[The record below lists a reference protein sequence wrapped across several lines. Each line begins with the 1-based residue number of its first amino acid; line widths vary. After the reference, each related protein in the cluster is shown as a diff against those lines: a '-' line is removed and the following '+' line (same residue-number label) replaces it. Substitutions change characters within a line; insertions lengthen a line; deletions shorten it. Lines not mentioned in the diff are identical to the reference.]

1 MGVTLGELAA
11 KFGCELHGAADPVI
25 TRVGTLS
32 GAGPD
37 AITFLANPAYRA
49 QLAGTRAAAVIL
61 EERNRADCPVAS
73 LVHPQPYLIYA
84 RVASALYPPPA
95 PRPGVHATAVV
106 ASDARVASTA
116 EVGANVVIGEGATI
130 GAGAVIGAGSVV
142 GAGVSIG
149 AGTRLGP
156 RVVVLERVRIGARCT
171 LHPGAVLGADGF
183 GFAPDAGK
191 WQKIPQIGSVVIGD
205 DVEIG
210 ANTTIDRGAI
220 EDTVI
225 EDGVKLDNQ
234 VQIAHN
240 VRIGAHSAIAAFA
253 GVAGSTKVGKRCM
266 IAGGVIVLNSLEI
279 CDDVMFTFGS
289 VVTKSVDEPGKYS
302 GQLPAEPAGRWQKNV
317 ARFRQ
322 LDSLADRVSA
332 AERAVAELQDKKNDN
347 D

>member
-11 KFGCELHGAADPVI
+11 KFGCELHGAAGHVI

-49 QLAGTRAAAVIL
+49 QLAGTCAAAVIL
-61 EERNRADCPVAS
+61 EERSRADCPVAS

-84 RVASALYPPPA
+84 RVASSLYPPPA
-95 PRPGVHATAVV
+95 PRPGVHATSVV
-106 ASDARVASTA
+106 GAGARVAPTA
-116 EVGANVVIGEGATI
+116 EVGASVVIGEGVTI
-130 GAGAVIGAGSVV
+130 GAGAVIGAGSVL

-149 AGTRLGP
+149 AGTRIGP
-156 RVVVLERVRIGARCT
+156 RVVVLDRVRIGARCV
-171 LHPGAVLGADGF
+171 LHPGAVVGADGF

-191 WQKIPQIGSVVIGD
+191 WQKIPQVGGVTIGD

-210 ANTTIDRGAI
+210 ANTTVDRGAI
-220 EDTVI
+220 EDTII
-225 EDGVKLDNQ
+225 EDGVKLDNL

-240 VRIGAHSAIAAFA
+240 VRIGAHTAIAAMA
-253 GVAGSTKVGKRCM
+253 GVAGSTKIGKRCM

-302 GQLPAEPAGRWQKNV
+302 GQLPAEPSSRWQKNV

-322 LDSLADRVSA
+322 LDSLADRISA
-332 AERAVAELQDKKNDN
+332 AERAVAELRNKKND

>member
-1 MGVTLGELAA
+1 MGITLGELAA
-11 KFGCELHGAADPVI
+11 QLGCELHGAADRVV

-37 AITFLANPAYRA
+37 AITFLANPVYRA
-49 QLAGTRAAAVIL
+49 QLANTHAAAVIL
-61 EERNRADCPVAS
+61 EARNRAACPVAS
-73 LVHPQPYLIYA
+73 LVHPQPYLMYA
-84 RVASALYPPPA
+84 RAASALYPPPA
-95 PRPGVHATAVV
+95 PRSGVHATAVV
-106 ASDARVASTA
+106 AAGARVASTA
-116 EVGANVVIGEGATI
+116 EVGANVVIGEGVTI
-130 GAGAVIGAGSVV
+130 GAGAVIGAGAMLA
-142 GAGVSIG
+142 AGVSVG
-149 AGTRLGP
+149 AGTRIGP
-156 RVVVLERVRIGARCT
+156 RVVVLEGVRIGARCT
-171 LHPGAVLGADGF
+171 VHPGAVLGADGF

-191 WQKIPQIGSVVIGD
+191 WQKIPQVGSVVIGD

-225 EDGVKLDNQ
+225 EDGAKLDNL

-240 VRIGAHSAIAAFA
+240 VRVGAHTAIAAMA
-253 GVAGSTKVGKRCM
+253 GVAGSTRIGRRCM
-266 IAGGVIVLNSLEI
+266 IAGGVIVMNSLEI

-302 GQLPAEPAGRWQKNV
+302 GQLPAEPSIRWQKNV

-332 AERAVAELQDKKNDN
+332 AERAVAELRNKKND

>member
-11 KFGCELHGAADPVI
+11 KFGCELHGAADQVI

-37 AITFLANPAYRA
+37 AITFLANPAYRM

-61 EERNRADCPVAS
+61 EERNRSDCPVAS
-73 LVHPQPYLIYA
+73 LVHPRPYLIYA
-84 RVASALYPPPA
+84 RIASSLYPPPV
-95 PRPGVHATAVV
+95 PRPGVHVTAVL
-106 ASDARVASTA
+106 ASGARVAPTA
-116 EVGANVVIGEGATI
+116 EIGAHVVIGEGVTI
-130 GAGAVIGAGSVV
+130 GAGAVIGAGSVL
-142 GAGVSIG
+142 GDGVSIG
-149 AGTRLGP
+149 ASTRLGP
-156 RVVVLERVRIGARCT
+156 RVVVFERVRIGARCI
-171 LHPGAVLGADGF
+171 LHSGSIVGADGF
-183 GFAPDAGK
+183 GFAPDAGT
-191 WQKIPQIGSVVIGD
+191 WQKIPQVGSVVVGD

-220 EDTVI
+220 EDTII
-225 EDGVKLDNQ
+225 EEGVKLDNL

-240 VRIGAHSAIAAFA
+240 VRLGAHTVIAAMA
-253 GVAGSTKVGKRCM
+253 GVAGSTKVGERCM
-266 IAGGVIVLNSLEI
+266 IAGGVIIMNSLNI

-302 GQLPAEPAGRWQKNV
+302 GQLPAELSSRWQKNV

-332 AERAVAELQDKKNDN
+332 AERAVAQLQDQKKND
-347 D
+347 

>member
-1 MGVTLGELAA
+1 MGVTLVELAA
-11 KFGCELHGAADPVI
+11 KFGCELHGAGGQVV

-37 AITFLANPAYRA
+37 AITFLANPAYRP
-49 QLAGTRAAAVIL
+49 QLADTRAAAVIL

-84 RVASALYPPPA
+84 RVASSLYPPPA

-106 ASDARVASTA
+106 GSGAKIAPTA
-116 EVGANVVIGEGATI
+116 EVGPNVVIGEGVTI
-130 GAGAVIGAGSVV
+130 GAGAVIGAGSVLGN
-142 GAGVSIG
+142 GASIG
-149 AGTRLGP
+149 AGTRLGS
-156 RVVVLERVRIGARCT
+156 RVVVFERVRIGARCI
-171 LHPGAVLGADGF
+171 LHPGAVVGADGF

-191 WQKIPQIGSVVIGD
+191 WQKIPQVGSVRIGD

-225 EDGVKLDNQ
+225 EDGVKLDNL

-240 VRIGAHSAIAAFA
+240 VRLGAHTAIAAMA
-253 GVAGSTKVGKRCM
+253 GVAGSTKIGKRCM
-266 IAGGVIVLNSLEI
+266 IAGGVIIMNSLQI

-289 VVTKSVDEPGKYS
+289 TVTKSVDEPGKYS
-302 GQLPAEPAGRWQKNV
+302 GQLPAEPSSRWQKNV

-332 AERAVAELQDKKNDN
+332 AERAVAELQDKKKKD

>member
-11 KFGCELHGAADPVI
+11 KFGCELHGAAGHVI

-49 QLAGTRAAAVIL
+49 QLADTRAAAVIL
-61 EERNRADCPVAS
+61 EERSRAGCPVAS

-84 RVASALYPPPA
+84 RVASLLYPPPA
-95 PRPGVHATAVV
+95 PRPGVHATSVV
-106 ASDARVASTA
+106 GAGARVAPTA
-116 EVGANVVIGEGATI
+116 EVGANVVIGEGVTI
-130 GAGAVIGAGSVV
+130 GAGAVIGAGSVL

-149 AGTRLGP
+149 AGTRIGP
-156 RVVVLERVRIGARCT
+156 RVVVLDRVRIGARCV
-171 LHPGAVLGADGF
+171 LHPGAVVGADGF

-191 WQKIPQIGSVVIGD
+191 WQKIPQVGSVAIGD

-210 ANTTIDRGAI
+210 ANTSIDRGAI
-220 EDTVI
+220 EDTII
-225 EDGVKLDNQ
+225 EDGVKLDNL

-240 VRIGAHSAIAAFA
+240 VRIGAHTAIAAMA
-253 GVAGSTKVGKRCM
+253 GVAGSTKIGKRCM
-266 IAGGVIVLNSLEI
+266 IAGGVIVMNSLEI

-302 GQLPAEPAGRWQKNV
+302 GQLPAEPSSRWQKNV

-332 AERAVAELQDKKNDN
+332 AERAVAELRNKKND

>member
-11 KFGCELHGAADPVI
+11 KFRCELHGAGDQVV

-84 RVASALYPPPA
+84 RIASSLYPPA
-95 PRPGVHATAVV
+95 AASAGVHATAVV
-106 ASDARVASTA
+106 ASSAVVASTA
-116 EVGANVVIGEGATI
+116 EIGANVVLGENVSIA
-130 GAGAVIGAGSVV
+130 AGAVIGAGSTLA
-142 GAGVSIG
+142 AGVSIG

-156 RVVVLERVRIGARCT
+156 RVVVLDRVRIGARCV
-171 LHPGAVLGADGF
+171 LHPGAVIGADGF
-183 GFAPDAGK
+183 GFAPDAGN
-191 WQKIPQIGSVVIGD
+191 WQKIPQVGSVVIGD

-220 EDTVI
+220 DDTVI
-225 EDGVKLDNQ
+225 EEGVKLDNL

-240 VRIGAHSAIAAFA
+240 VRIGAHTAIAAMA
-253 GVAGSTKVGKRCM
+253 GVAGSTRVGKRCM
-266 IAGGVIVLNSLEI
+266 IAGGVIILNSLEI

-289 VVTKSVDEPGKYS
+289 TVTKSVNEPGKYS
-302 GQLPAEPAGRWQKNV
+302 GQLPAELSSRWQKNV

-322 LDSLADRVSA
+322 LDSLAERVSA
-332 AERAVAELQDKKNDN
+332 AERAVAELQDKKNKN

>member
-11 KFGCELHGAADPVI
+11 KFGCELHGAADWIV

-49 QLAGTRAAAVIL
+49 QLAGTRAGAVIL

-73 LVHPQPYLIYA
+73 LVHPQPYLVYA
-84 RVASALYPPPA
+84 RVASSLYPPPA

-106 ASDARVASTA
+106 ASGARVAPTA
-116 EVGANVVIGEGATI
+116 EVGAHVVIGERVTI
-130 GAGAVIGAGSVV
+130 GAGAVIGAGSVL
-142 GAGVSIG
+142 GDGVSVG
-149 AGTRLGP
+149 VGTRLGP
-156 RVVVLERVRIGARCT
+156 RVVVLERVRIGARCVV
-171 LHPGAVLGADGF
+171 HPGAVLGADGF
-183 GFAPDAGK
+183 GFAPDAGS
-191 WQKIPQIGSVVIGD
+191 WHKIPQVGSVVIGD

-225 EDGVKLDNQ
+225 EDGVKLDNL

-240 VRIGAHSAIAAFA
+240 VRVGAHTAIAAMA

-266 IAGGVIVLNSLEI
+266 IAGGVIILNSLEI

-289 VVTKSVDEPGKYS
+289 VVTKSVAEPGKYS
-302 GQLPAEPAGRWQKNV
+302 GQLPAELSSRWQKNV

-332 AERAVAELQDKKNDN
+332 AERGVAELRNKKND

>member
-49 QLAGTRAAAVIL
+49 QLADTRAAAVIL

-84 RVASALYPPPA
+84 RVAGALYPPPA

-106 ASDARVASTA
+106 ASGARVAPTA

-130 GAGAVIGAGSVV
+130 GAGAVIGAGSVL

-149 AGTRLGP
+149 PGTRLGP
-156 RVVVLERVRIGARCT
+156 RVVVLERVRIGARCN

-183 GFAPDAGK
+183 GFAPDAGT
-191 WQKIPQIGSVVIGD
+191 WQKIPQVGSVVVGD

-225 EDGVKLDNQ
+225 EDGAKLDNL

-240 VRIGAHSAIAAFA
+240 VRVGAHTAIAAMA
-253 GVAGSTKVGKRCM
+253 GVAGSTKIGKRCM
-266 IAGGVIVLNSLEI
+266 IAGGVIVMNSLEI

-302 GQLPAEPAGRWQKNV
+302 GQLPAEPSSRWQKNV

-332 AERAVAELQDKKNDN
+332 AERAVAELQDKKND
-347 D
+347 DD